1 MAVTTVAREYD
12 KAFCVDD
19 KFFTRVEKLA
29 TDPAGALRVEIWL
42 SDSSSIENLTITDL
56 IAFPNLSA
64 RRIVRVDLETHHAAM
79 ASFHL
84 TMRSEDFIAPA
95 SYRIVGKDK
104 DATYLSAE
112 LDKLLRDAFTWYS
125 HFSILSGWLIAIC
138 FSVIAL
144 GLMAE
149 LIGLVGMK
157 TNAGEILVRSN
168 TYVAIIAAVIVII
181 TALYLFVR
189 KRLFPVSTFRI
200 GDGVIRANKSESVRH
215 AIASIVF
222 GGVILGL
229 LVHVFGSR
237 IYDVVFGH

>member
-1 MAVTTVAREYD
+1 MV
-12 KAFCVDD
+12 FP
-19 KFFTRVEKLA
+19 FFDT
-29 TDPAGALRVEIWL
+29 
-42 SDSSSIENLTITDL
+42 
-56 IAFPNLSA
+56 
-64 RRIVRVDLETHHAAM
+64 
-79 ASFHL
+79 
-84 TMRSEDFIAPA
+84 
-95 SYRIVGKDK
+95 
-104 DATYLSAE
+104 
-112 LDKLLRDAFTWYS
+112 
-125 HFSILSGWLIAIC
+125 IAIC

-149 LIGLVGMK
+149 LVGLVGMK

-181 TALYLFVR
+181 TTLYLFVR

-237 IYDVVFGH
+237 IYDAVFGH

>member
-56 IAFPNLSA
+56 IAFPNLSS
-64 RRIVRVDLETHHAAM
+64 RRIVRVELETHHAAVT
-79 ASFHL
+79 SFHL
-84 TMRSEDFIAPA
+84 TMRNEGFIAPA

-125 HFSILSGWLIAIC
+125 HFSILSQFA
-138 FSVIAL
+138 
-144 GLMAE
+144 
-149 LIGLVGMK
+149 
-157 TNAGEILVRSN
+157 
-168 TYVAIIAAVIVII
+168 
-181 TALYLFVR
+181 
-189 KRLFPVSTFRI
+189 FR
-200 GDGVIRANKSESVRH
+200 
-215 AIASIVF
+215 
-222 GGVILGL
+222 
-229 LVHVFGSR
+229 
-237 IYDVVFGH
+237 